1 MPGPCTAALGLNGQH
16 HALAAE
22 GLGYLG
28 DERRP
33 LDGCRVDGNLVRP
46 HRQDVAHI
54 LNAAQAAAHADGN
67 IHIIDCF
74 AHNITQIIA
83 VVQACHNVYVEQ
95 LVNALLIVC
104 FRKAV
109 RIAQLAQPL
118 QLDALDKVGVFD
130 IKTGDQ
136 SYFFLHK

>member
-1 MPGPCTAALGLNGQH
+1 M
-16 HALAAE
+16 
-22 GLGYLG
+22 
-28 DERRP
+28 
-33 LDGCRVDGNLVRP
+33 
-46 HRQDVAHI
+46 AHI
-54 LNAAQAAAHADGN
+54 LNAAQAAAHADRN
-67 IHIIDCF
+67 IHIIDRF

-109 RIAQLAQPL
+109 RVAQLAQPL

-136 SYFFLHK
+136 S